1 MEQQSRQ
8 AGTGRQKA
16 EKNEGRRG
24 ENVEGIYLDSAA
36 TSYYRPKEV
45 AEAVAGA
52 IGSMGNC
59 SRGTYSTVLESA
71 RVIVETRQLI
81 NELVDGDGAQQVA
94 FTANSTESLNMA
106 IKGILKPGD
115 KAVTTV
121 MEHNSVLRPL
131 YQLEQQG
138 VEVVRVGC
146 RYPAADEEI
155 AEKERT
161 TERVRV
167 RRSGLLDM
175 EALYAAIGP
184 GVKAVICT
192 HASNLTGNV
201 LDIRGIGKR
210 CREVGAVFIVDA
222 SQTAG
227 VLPIS
232 MKECFIDILCFTG
245 HKGLMGPQGT
255 GGICVRKG
263 IVLEPLLTGGSG
275 IQTFS
280 KTHPAQMP
288 EALEAGTLNGHG
300 IAGLR
305 AALLWIKKQGGP
317 EVIYRKETDL
327 ARKFYQMARD
337 IPGIC
342 FYGDY
347 AGYEQKSDRARTE
360 NDGSGESGRIGTEND
375 GNEESGNYDQRSG
388 LRIRRVPMVT
398 LNLGDADSGEV
409 SDWLAWEHGIAT
421 RSGGHCAPLMHRAL
435 GTEEQGAVRFS
446 FSSFNTIEQ
455 AVRAAEALREFVD
468 L

>member
-1 MEQQSRQ
+1 M
-8 AGTGRQKA
+8 
-16 EKNEGRRG
+16 
-24 ENVEGIYLDSAA
+24 EGIYLDSAA

-59 SRGTYSTVLESA
+59 SRGTYSTALESA

-81 NELVDGDGAQQVA
+81 NELVDGDGAGQVA

-138 VEVVRVGC
+138 VEVVRADC
-146 RYPAADEEI
+146 RYPASDEKI
-155 AEKERT
+155 AGRER
-161 TERVRV
+161 EANDKAESVRF
-167 RRSGLLDM
+167 RRKGLLDM
-175 EALYAAIGP
+175 DALYAAICS

-201 LDIRGIGKR
+201 LDIREIGKR
-210 CREVGAVFIVDA
+210 CREAGAVFIVDA

-227 VLPIS
+227 VIPIS

-263 IVLEPLLTGGSG
+263 IALEPLLTGGSG
-275 IQTFS
+275 VQTFS
-280 KTHPAQMP
+280 RTHPAQMP

-305 AALLWIKKQGGP
+305 AALLWIKEHGGP
-317 EVIYRKETDL
+317 EVIYRKETEL
-327 ARKFYQMARD
+327 AREFYRMVRD
-337 IPGIC
+337 IPGIR

-347 AGYEQKSDRARTE
+347 AGYEQRDGGTGTE
-360 NDGSGESGRIGTEND
+360 NGKSSGGSGVGTENGKSSGESGNND
-375 GNEESGNYDQRSG
+375 QDSS
-388 LRIRRVPMVT
+388 LRIRRAPMVT

-446 FSSFNTIEQ
+446 FSSFNTMEQ
-455 AVRAAEALREFVD
+455 TVRAAEALREFVN

>member
-1 MEQQSRQ
+1 M
-8 AGTGRQKA
+8 
-16 EKNEGRRG
+16 
-24 ENVEGIYLDSAA
+24 EGIYLDSAA

-59 SRGTYSTVLESA
+59 SRGTYSTALESA

-81 NELVDGDGAQQVA
+81 NELVDGDGAGQVA

-146 RYPAADEEI
+146 RYPAADEKI
-155 AEKERT
+155 AGKERAAKYKA
-161 TERVRV
+161 ENLRF
-167 RRSGLLDM
+167 RRKGLLDM
-175 EALYAAIGP
+175 DALYMAICP

-201 LDIRGIGKR
+201 LDIREIGKR

-227 VLPIS
+227 VIPIS

-275 IQTFS
+275 VQTFS
-280 KTHPAQMP
+280 RTHPAQMP

-305 AALLWIKKQGGP
+305 AALLWIKEQGGP
-317 EVIYRKETDL
+317 EVIYRKETEL
-327 ARKFYQMARD
+327 AREFYRMVRD
-337 IPGIC
+337 IPGIR

-347 AGYEQKSDRARTE
+347 AGYEQ
-360 NDGSGESGRIGTEND
+360 GSGSTGTEND
-375 GNEESGNYDQRSG
+375 RSGNNDQDSS
-388 LRIRRVPMVT
+388 LRIRRAPMVT
-398 LNLGDADSGEV
+398 LNLGDTDSGEV

-446 FSSFNTIEQ
+446 FSGFNTMEQ
-455 AVRAAEALREFVD
+455 AVRAAEALREFAD